1 MQKRDTVYHRK
12 SLTVKRNLACILV
25 PRVLKSCVL
34 CEIGNTKMSATR
46 QQSIRRRSVGGNVWL
61 ARDAVKN
68 DFPVRDLPYEVLPSE
83 EAVGRAMLEEI
94 QQAATAKDGPLVIVI
109 LGGRGGQALHR
120 LLGAMAKTSNHD
132 ALFSRLHVF
141 TQDALAPLRM
151 DNGLSF
157 VRDFERLLGDDFF
170 RKVKSFTSIRTDAE
184 NLESELLNYIE
195 RLESLGGIDLFF
207 LGLGPE
213 AGGASHLAYIKPGS
227 GATRNDV
234 AGLIPISES
243 ILEHHI
249 NKFKAGGTTVT
260 EADEAECR
268 AAKHILTLGPAAI
281 LSARRIVQSIV
292 DADTAPAKVESY
304 RQLLNTKIVDDAQF
318 DQNPGLWLRVHPNVR
333 SLILPNVAPSTDG
346 RPRSAAPTEEALDK
360 QQL

>member
-1 MQKRDTVYHRK
+1 
-12 SLTVKRNLACILV
+12 
-25 PRVLKSCVL
+25 
-34 CEIGNTKMSATR
+34 MSATSK
-46 QQSIRRRSVGGNVWL
+46 QTIGRRSAAGNIWL
-61 ARDAVKN
+61 AHDVGTREYLAKLPAN
-68 DFPVRDLPYEVLPSE
+68 DIRYEVLASE
-83 EAVGRAMLEEI
+83 EAVGRAMFDEI
-94 QQAATAKDGPLVIVI
+94 VEAAGAKDGALVIVI

-120 LLGAMAKTSNHD
+120 LLGSLAKTSEHD
-132 ALFSRLHVF
+132 ALLGRLHVF

-157 VRDFERLLGDDFF
+157 VRDFERLLGEDFF
-170 RKVKSFTSIRTDAE
+170 RKVKSFTSIRTDAAD
-184 NLESELLNYIE
+184 LESELAGYVE

-227 GATRNDV
+227 GARYNDV

-249 NKFKAGGTTVT
+249 NKFKAGGSVVT

-268 AAKHILTLGPAAI
+268 AAKQILTLGPAAI
-281 LSARRIVQSIV
+281 LGARRIVQSIV

-304 RQLLNTKIVDDAQF
+304 RQLLTTKIADDAATRETQF

-333 SLILPNVAPSTDG
+333 SLILPNVLAN
-346 RPRSAAPTEEALDK
+346 
-360 QQL
+360 